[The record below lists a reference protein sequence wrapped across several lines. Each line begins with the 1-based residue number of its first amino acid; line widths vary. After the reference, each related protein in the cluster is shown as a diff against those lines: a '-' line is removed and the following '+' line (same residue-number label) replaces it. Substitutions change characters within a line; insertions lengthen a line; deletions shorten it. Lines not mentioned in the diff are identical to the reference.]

1 MNKVTF
7 LLVLAILLVSAC
19 KKEVEPIITDNGI
32 PIVKADSSY
41 TVLQETNITYA
52 EGLSHNTT
60 STTPFSI
67 PLKLDIYYPN
77 NNSSNR
83 PVFMFIHGGGFTGGT
98 KTKPEIVEMANYYA
112 SRGWVFASIDY
123 RTTEELGEISGMSPQ
138 DVRSYYTGLAP
149 HEWIDTA
156 IAGSNNDDQVKQATA
171 MYLAQRDSKAALRWI
186 ATNAS
191 TYNINKDY
199 ITVGGASAGAI
210 TTIALGISN
219 QEDFRDE
226 ISISDDPTLSTT
238 NLSQTYNVRSMV
250 YFWGSNIKLDV
261 FESVYQLNQYDRY
274 DVNDPELFM
283 AHGEAYDPVTPYQEA
298 LELQDIYNSLG
309 IYNELATIMVPSISN
324 PTVLVDAGHGAWDG
338 EVNGKGIFELSFD
351 FLVERQNL
359 TIE

>member
-1 MNKVTF
+1 MC
-7 LLVLAILLVSAC
+7 IR
-19 KKEVEPIITDNGI
+19 
-32 PIVKADSSY
+32 DS
-41 TVLQETNITYA
+41 
-52 EGLSHNTT
+52 
-60 STTPFSI
+60 
-67 PLKLDIYYPN
+67 
-77 NNSSNR
+77 
-83 PVFMFIHGGGFTGGT
+83 GGGFTGGT

-138 DVRSYYTGLAP
+138 DVRSYYTGLVP

-226 ISISDDPTLSTT
+226 IYISDDPTLSTT

-351 FLVERQNL
+351 FIVERQNL